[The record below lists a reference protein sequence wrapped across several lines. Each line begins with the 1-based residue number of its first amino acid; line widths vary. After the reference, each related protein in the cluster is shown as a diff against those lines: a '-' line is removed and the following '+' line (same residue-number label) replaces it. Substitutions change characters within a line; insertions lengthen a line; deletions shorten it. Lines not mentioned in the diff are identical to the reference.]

1 MAQFSRIEV
10 VQQMKESGMVPL
22 FYHSDSEVAKAV
34 LKACYDGGARL
45 MEFTNRGDFASVSYT
60 HLTLPTKRIV

>member
-10 VQQMKESGMVPL
+10 AQIMKETGMVPL
-22 FYHSDSEVAKAV
+22 FYHPDVELGKKV

-45 MEFTNRGDFASVSYT
+45 LNLLLVEIL
-60 HLTLPTKRIV
+60 LTKFLLN